1 MNDNNSEADKLE
13 ARQIEL
19 DLTSNQRAFAESLGV
34 DWFSAEALSDVLQ
47 GIEQELGQRNIQ
59 EMIRWFLLGVYRHS
73 VKGKW
78 ERPDDS
84 GLSQDA
90 QYRLSKKLADRDEY
104 KLSLLTVLK
113 DIRCRY
119 TLLKFGK
126 SRNPARRTLSN
137 TTKAYKQAQQLLR
150 EEGFLPPVSAKKTG
164 VPNITATAQAVAE
177 GVVGKESDA
186 SGQGEQSGEPASEQK
201 SNQAS
206 LASERESSAATA
218 VKRRAARRG
227 FQGIRA
233 GEQSDKD
240 TPSLNAV
247 AESPRADTEE
257 DSLTEEEFEELD
269 KALGGS
275 GNSSVQRWTYNTN
288 EERLSLLLGVLA
300 GSAVCVL
307 MLWLIY

>member
-1 MNDNNSEADKLE
+1 MNDNKSEADELE
-13 ARQIEL
+13 ARQIAL
-19 DLTSNQRAFAESLGV
+19 DLTNNQREFAESLGV
-34 DWFSAEALSDVLQ
+34 DWSSAEALSDVLQ
-47 GIEQELGQRNIQ
+47 GVEQELGQRNIQ
-59 EMIRWFLLGVYRHS
+59 ELIRWFLLGVYRHS

-78 ERPDDS
+78 EHPDDS

-90 QYRLSKKLADRDEY
+90 QYRLSMKLADRDEY

-150 EEGFLPPVSAKKTG
+150 DEGLLSPVAAKSTDKAKIAAPTE
-164 VPNITATAQAVAE
+164 AVAE
-177 GVVGKESDA
+177 GKGA
-186 SGQGEQSGEPASEQK
+186 AEQSERSDETETEQN
-201 SNQAS
+201 SNQTS
-206 LASERESSAATA
+206 LTSERERKSTAATA

-227 FQGIRA
+227 FQGIRQD
-233 GEQSDKD
+233 EQADRD
-240 TPSLNAV
+240 AMFLQAV
-247 AESPRADTEE
+247 AESPQVNSEE

-269 KALGGS
+269 KALGSSGS
-275 GNSSVQRWTYNTN
+275 SSVQRWTYNTN
-288 EERLSLLLGVLA
+288 EERFSLLMGVLA